1 MDLNAS
7 RAARD
12 VGYAPKSASVEGSR
26 LLANVEVQAELTRQ
40 WAILMEQSNVTPEKI
55 VAELAAIAFADLG
68 DYVRIVRGEP
78 VLDMSEMSTGATL
91 ALVGRQQKWVRLAF
105 GTRCLLPVLEW
116 DPRRFGSCFLAFGEF
131 VRCPIQ
137 PYTDRIVFRF
147 GPSQRLAR
155 ALERPGPKYQL
166 TGGRLSAQGRASSR
180 AAEAASTVT
189 SSFMSPMIC
198 RPIGSPADEKPA
210 GTDAAG
216 LPVRLN
222 R

>member
-1 MDLNAS
+1 MGAGSEASGPSPRPSYPFEVTSTATEPTKALPPRRAAFVREYLVDLNAS

-26 LLANVEVQAELTRQ
+26 LLANVEVQAEITRQ

-91 ALVGRQQKWVRLAF
+91 ALVGRQQKWDRLAF

-137 PYTDRIVFRF
+137 PYPDRIVFRF

-155 ALERPGPKYQL
+155 ALERPGQ
-166 TGGRLSAQGRASSR
+166 RSIS
-180 AAEAASTVT
+180 
-189 SSFMSPMIC
+189 
-198 RPIGSPADEKPA
+198 
-210 GTDAAG
+210 
-216 LPVRLN
+216 
-222 R
+222 

>member
-26 LLANVEVQAELTRQ
+26 LLANVEVHAEITRQ

-91 ALVGRQQKWVRLAF
+91 ALVGRQQKW
-105 GTRCLLPVLEW
+105 
-116 DPRRFGSCFLAFGEF
+116 DS
-131 VRCPIQ
+131 
-137 PYTDRIVFRF
+137 FR
-147 GPSQRLAR
+147 A
-155 ALERPGPKYQL
+155 
-166 TGGRLSAQGRASSR
+166 
-180 AAEAASTVT
+180 
-189 SSFMSPMIC
+189 
-198 RPIGSPADEKPA
+198 
-210 GTDAAG
+210 
-216 LPVRLN
+216 
-222 R
+222 